1 MRKGRTLTALDLCQ
15 SSCYSRYRSGISAS
29 IHQQYDAC
37 GLHTYRPHTD
47 PLSSKVI
54 VSHFFSHSI
63 VFFFLPRPL
72 AFTTT
77 RCPFSSELP
86 SFLQP
91 FALLMDTVAAKDL
104 GCLLGGYCKLL
115 VDPSVNV
122 FRLGRPKVR
131 VHRVSAEEGVCG
143 KFAVVEGVCYES
155 LSSEQK
161 LFHFN

>member
-1 MRKGRTLTALDLCQ
+1 
-15 SSCYSRYRSGISAS
+15 
-29 IHQQYDAC
+29 
-37 GLHTYRPHTD
+37 
-47 PLSSKVI
+47 
-54 VSHFFSHSI
+54 
-63 VFFFLPRPL
+63 
-72 AFTTT
+72 
-77 RCPFSSELP
+77 
-86 SFLQP
+86 
-91 FALLMDTVAAKDL
+91 MDTVAAKDL

-115 VDPSVNV
+115 VDPSGNV